1 MQTGKPDL
9 AQGGAQAIEDAAS
22 LAAMLPRGGVD
33 VAEIPDRL
41 RLYEQCRCER
51 VAAVQEYTRQSG
63 CDRDHSVNDSTRLLP
78 IAPTRCTA
86 GLR

>member
-22 LAAMLPRGGVD
+22 LAVMLPRGGID

-63 CDRDHSVNDSTRLLP
+63 CDRDRGGTDFARL
-78 IAPTRCTA
+78 
-86 GLR
+86 